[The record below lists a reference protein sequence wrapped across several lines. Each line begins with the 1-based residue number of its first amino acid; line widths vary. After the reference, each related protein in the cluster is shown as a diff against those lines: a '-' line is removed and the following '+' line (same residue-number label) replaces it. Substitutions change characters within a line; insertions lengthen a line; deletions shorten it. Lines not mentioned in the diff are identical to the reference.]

1 MKNILVVL
9 VIISI
14 IIGIFL
20 SLADKTNMV
29 VVKEGN
35 LKKLPLVMELNKYQ
49 DSDCGMV
56 IDDLID
62 ASQVIS
68 PSGKTYFF
76 HDNGGMVNWL
86 SDKSFKDEAV
96 IWVRSRDSKKFID
109 AREAY
114 YSINDITPMGNGFGA
129 YEFKKNNLI
138 SFSEMSLKMLRG
150 ENMNNP
156 RIKKQ
161 LQGR

>member
-9 VIISI
+9 IIISI

-20 SLADKTNMV
+20 SLADKTNLL

-35 LKKLPLVMELNKYQ
+35 VEKLPLVMKLNIYQ

-56 IDDLID
+56 IDNLID

-68 PSGKTYFF
+68 PSLKTYFF
-76 HDNGGMVNWL
+76 HDHGGMVNWL
-86 SDKSFKDEAV
+86 ADKEFKDEAI
-96 IWVRSRDSKKFID
+96 IWVMSRDTKIYID
-109 AREAY
+109 ARVAY
-114 YSINDITPMGNGFGA
+114 YSLNDITPMGNGFGA
-129 YEFKKNNLI
+129 YEFIKDGFI
-138 SFSEMSLKMLRG
+138 SFNEMSLKMLRG

-156 RIKKQ
+156 QIKKQ

>member
-1 MKNILVVL
+1 
-9 VIISI
+9 
-14 IIGIFL
+14 
-20 SLADKTNMV
+20 
-29 VVKEGN
+29 
-35 LKKLPLVMELNKYQ
+35 
-49 DSDCGMV
+49 
-56 IDDLID
+56 
-62 ASQVIS
+62 
-68 PSGKTYFF
+68 
-76 HDNGGMVNWL
+76 MVNWL
-86 SDKSFKDEAV
+86 SDKKFKEEAI
-96 IWVRSRDSKKFID
+96 IWVKSRDTKKFID